1 MRSCQ
6 TTFTSSSGHLILRSR
21 PDVVATSDN
30 REVARRWLMICP
42 ERRSADLKPLPPNEA
57 EINSIANCPVKCQEI
72 RKRLSNFSWWMRL
85 LCQRVAQRA
94 NNEEKERGR
103 FFQDRYGATRLTD
116 EASLFV
122 NWRPK
127 QYQPL
132 APQTV
137 PVGEIEGTLAS
148 VVPFDLS
155 LFGSRP
161 GWRFGTV

>member
-1 MRSCQ
+1 MSYRR
-6 TTFTSSSGHLILRSR
+6 LIGY
-21 PDVVATSDN
+21 DIATA
-30 REVARRWLMICP
+30 ELGWPIGM
-42 ERRSADLKPLPPNEA
+42 PLCR
-57 EINSIANCPVKCQEI
+57 SIAG
-72 RKRLSNFSWWMRL
+72 RKGLWEVRTN
-85 LCQRVAQRA
+85 
-94 NNEEKERGR
+94 
-103 FFQDRYGATRLTD
+103 LTD
-116 EASLFV
+116 GKIARVFFCV

-137 PVGEIEGTLAS
+137 PVGEIEGTLAL